1 MIRLFQARVVAMF
14 SGGFEKSG
22 KGVGEA
28 GERAR
33 AASKDRDL
41 RVWRVHLLEA
51 GKKPGA
57 DDRRFAG
64 TGRAKHGQHARRA
77 LPRWLMQPQKGLAER
92 LNDRLA
98 PEKASG
104 VGLIEGVEAVVR
116 IRPRRKQRE
125 NQGVKLVRPQ
135 RENDFAGNAFRRG
148 QGAEIIQ

>member
-1 MIRLFQARVVAMF
+1 
-14 SGGFEKSG
+14 
-22 KGVGEA
+22 
-28 GERAR
+28 
-33 AASKDRDL
+33 
-41 RVWRVHLLEA
+41 
-51 GKKPGA
+51 
-57 DDRRFAG
+57 
-64 TGRAKHGQHARRA
+64 
-77 LPRWLMQPQKGLAER
+77 MQPQKRLAER